1 MRLPVTRPALRLTAV
16 LLAVPFLAATSSRA
30 QSPSQTNGTRL
41 EVDGDRRQMDEAHLT
56 EERERINARLLETAN
71 LIQSSEAQM
80 SAIETRL
87 GELEAQEK
95 LVRGSL
101 EERQGSISSL
111 LSVMQRMGRNPPPVM
126 ITRREDALA
135 MVRSAILL
143 AAAFPEL
150 RGQARALTDQL
161 NDLVRVMTDIRSEG
175 EKLRAESGKL
185 EDART
190 RLSLLMNAKRQSLV
204 ERQDELVQMQKS
216 AAEISKS
223 VIELGDLIQKLD
235 KEVAER
241 TTLGAYEKQLQT
253 EPQKLAALP
262 SIASGSPL
270 LAAIPP
276 SAKQMP
282 TDDRPAS
289 AVLAPNGERLAMT
302 TPGRIK
308 PAVPFH
314 LAKAQLP
321 AHGRRVL
328 SFGDKTQ
335 YGSQSK
341 GIVLETRQ
349 GAQVISPSDGWV
361 VFAGEFRSYGQLLI
375 INAGGGYHLLLAG
388 MSQIDVQLGQ
398 FVLAGEPIG
407 VMSGTAKAVQGK
419 TQDTAPVLYV
429 EFRKEG
435 RPIDPDPWWADGS
448 RKVQG

>member
-1 MRLPVTRPALRLTAV
+1 MAALM
-16 LLAVPFLAATSSRA
+16 AVPFLATTSSRA
-30 QSPSQTNGTRL
+30 QSPGLPNATRL
-41 EVDGDRRQMDEAHLT
+41 EVDEAHLT
-56 EERERINARLLETAN
+56 EERERINARLLETAK
-71 LIQSSEAQM
+71 LIQGSEAQM
-80 SAIETRL
+80 SAIEARL

-101 EERQGSISSL
+101 EQRQGSISSL

-161 NDLVRVMTDIRSEG
+161 NDLVRVMADIHSEG
-175 EKLRAESGKL
+175 EKLRAETAKL
-185 EDART
+185 ENART
-190 RLSLLMNAKRQSLV
+190 RLSLLMDAKRQSLA
-204 ERQDELVQMQKS
+204 ERQDELAQMQKS
-216 AAEISKS
+216 AAEISKN
-223 VIELGDLIQKLD
+223 VMELGDLIQKLD
-235 KEVAER
+235 KEVAEK
-241 TTLGAYEKQLQT
+241 TTLGAYEKQLQS
-253 EPQKLAALP
+253 EQQKVAALP
-262 SIASGSPL
+262 AIASGSAEPL
-270 LAAIPP
+270 LTAISPP
-276 SAKQMP
+276 AKP
-282 TDDRPAS
+282 DDRPAS
-289 AVLAPNGERLAMT
+289 AVLAPNGERLAMA

-407 VMSGTAKAVQGK
+407 VMSGAAKAVQGK
-419 TQDTAPVLYV
+419 AQDTAPVLYV

>member
-1 MRLPVTRPALRLTAV
+1 
-16 LLAVPFLAATSSRA
+16 
-30 QSPSQTNGTRL
+30 
-41 EVDGDRRQMDEAHLT
+41 
-56 EERERINARLLETAN
+56 
-71 LIQSSEAQM
+71 M
-80 SAIETRL
+80 SAIEARL

-101 EERQGSISSL
+101 EQRQGSISSL

-161 NDLVRVMTDIRSEG
+161 DDLVRVMTDIHSEG
-175 EKLRAESGKL
+175 EKLRAETAKL

-190 RLSLLMNAKRQSLV
+190 RLSLLMNAKRQSLA
-204 ERQDELVQMQKS
+204 ERQEELAQMQKS
-216 AAEISKS
+216 AAEISKN
-223 VIELGDLIQKLD
+223 VMELGDLIQKLD
-235 KEVAER
+235 KEVAEK
-241 TTLGAYEKQLQT
+241 TTLGAYEKQLQS
-253 EPQKLAALP
+253 EQQKAAALP
-262 SIASGSPL
+262 AIVSGSAEPL
-270 LAAIPP
+270 LAAISP
-276 SAKQMP
+276 SAKP
-282 TDDRPAS
+282 DDRPAS
-289 AVLAPNGERLAMT
+289 AVLAPNGERLAMA

-328 SFGDKTQ
+328 SFGDRTQ

-419 TQDTAPVLYV
+419 AQDTAPVLYV

>member
-1 MRLPVTRPALRLTAV
+1 V
-16 LLAVPFLAATSSRA
+16 LLALPLLAATSSQA
-30 QSPSQTNGTRL
+30 QSPSQSNATRL
-41 EVDGDRRQMDEAHLT
+41 EVDANRRQLDEAHFT
-56 EERERINARLLETAN
+56 EERERVNARLLETAK

-80 SAIETRL
+80 SAIEARL

-95 LVRGSL
+95 TVRGSL
-101 EERQGSISSL
+101 EQRQGSISSL

-143 AAAFPEL
+143 AAAIPEL
-150 RGQARALTDQL
+150 RGQASALTDQL
-161 NDLVRVMTDIRSEG
+161 NDLVRVMTDIRTEG
-175 EKLRAESGKL
+175 EKLRAESAKL

-190 RLSLLMNAKRQSLV
+190 RLSLLMDAKRQSLV
-204 ERQDELVQMQKS
+204 EHQEDLAQLRNS
-216 AAEISKS
+216 ATEISKS

-235 KEVAER
+235 KEVAEK
-241 TTLGAYEKQLQT
+241 TTLGAYEKQLLT
-253 EPQKLAALP
+253 EQQSLAALP
-262 SIASGSPL
+262 SIAPGSAEPS

-321 AHGRRVL
+321 AQGRRVL

-419 TQDTAPVLYV
+419 AQDTAPVLYV